1 VGRLNVPSQIIQE
14 VDTVYKWLDEQLAP
28 MDSSCRACG
37 DCCDFESFGHKLYI
51 TTPEL
56 IYFQNRLSQPVKAMT
71 ADVCPYR
78 MDGKCT
84 VYPYRFSG
92 CRIFSC
98 KGDTEKENAL
108 CEQAIHKFKTVCNE
122 HQIPYHYVYLKR
134 GLDMLLGNPTLKFKP
149 KNS

>member
-1 VGRLNVPSQIIQE
+1 VGRLNTPSQIIQE
-14 VDTVYKWLDEQLAP
+14 VDAVYKWLDERLAQ

-56 IYFQNRLSQPVKAMT
+56 IYFQNRLSQPVKTMT
-71 ADVCPYR
+71 ADVCPYCI
-78 MDGKCT
+78 DGKCT

-108 CEQAIHKFKTVCNE
+108 CEKAISKFKMVCNE
-122 HQIPYHYVYLKR
+122 YPIPYNYVYLKS
-134 GLDMLLGNPTLKFKP
+134 GLEMLLRDPDFNIKD
-149 KNS
+149 

>member
-1 VGRLNVPSQIIQE
+1 MGRLSTLSQIIQE
-14 VDTVYKWLDEQLAP
+14 VDAVYQWLDEQLAE

-37 DCCDFESFGHKLYI
+37 DCCDFESFGHKLYV

-56 IYFQNRLSQPVKAMT
+56 VYFQNHLDHPVKAMT
-71 ADVCPYR
+71 ANVCPYR
-78 MDGKCT
+78 IDGKCT

-108 CEQAIHKFKTVCNE
+108 CEQAISKFKALCNE
-122 HQIPYHYVYLKR
+122 YPIPYLYLYLKS
-134 GLDMLLGNPTLKFKP
+134 GLEMLLSNPDFKI
-149 KNS
+149 

>member
-1 VGRLNVPSQIIQE
+1 MNQESQIIE
-14 VDTVYKWLDEQLAP
+14 KVDAIYRWLEEQLAKLGQ
-28 MDSSCRACG
+28 SCNACG
-37 DCCDFESFGHKLYI
+37 DCCDFESFGHKLYV

-56 IYFQNRLSQPVKAMT
+56 IYFQHHLGLDIKEMST
-71 ADVCPYR
+71 GVCPYR

-108 CEQAIHKFKTVCNE
+108 CEQAISKFKTVCDK
-122 HQIPYHYVYLKR
+122 HRIPYDYVYLR
-134 GLDMLLGNPTLKFKP
+134 AGLDMLRSDPKFKI
-149 KNS
+149 KN

>member
-1 VGRLNVPSQIIQE
+1 VGRLSTLSQIIQE
-14 VDTVYKWLDEQLAP
+14 VDAVYHWLDEQLAQ

-37 DCCDFESFGHKLYI
+37 DCCDFESFGHKLYV

-56 IYFQNRLSQPVKAMT
+56 IYFQHHLDLRIKEMST
-71 ADVCPYR
+71 GVCPYR

-108 CEQAIHKFKTVCNE
+108 CEQAISKFKTLCNE
-122 HQIPYHYVYLKR
+122 YPVPYHYVYLKS
-134 GLDMLLGNPTLKFKP
+134 GLEMLLKNPEFKI
-149 KNS
+149 KN